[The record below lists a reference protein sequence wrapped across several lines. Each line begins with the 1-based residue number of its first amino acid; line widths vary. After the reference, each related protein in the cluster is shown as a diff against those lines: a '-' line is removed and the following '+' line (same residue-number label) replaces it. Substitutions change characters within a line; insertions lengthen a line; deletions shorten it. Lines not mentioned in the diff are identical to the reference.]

1 MNFFLL
7 LFGAVVGLVVGRVKR
22 DDSVRRSLLGGGE
35 RGDTALAIM
44 ITDIFFFSFFLI
56 HSCFAS
62 AKVVIHNHYLC
73 AGKARVR
80 SARDEIERERCNRP
94 CALSVCVWAFK

>member
-1 MNFFLL
+1 M
-7 LFGAVVGLVVGRVKR
+7 GLVVGRVKR

-44 ITDIFFFSFFLI
+44 ITDNFFFSFFLI

-94 CALSVCVWAFK
+94 CAMSVCVWAFKYLHFYFFK